1 MKVSSS
7 LSEYALLL
15 SYLIGLKL
23 LRTGIDIVAV
33 DVNSRNAAR
42 SSPCISSAMGGLHVA
57 MTQGPSCVG
66 GRGNE
71 PRGGARSTSSQ
82 PICKKFNL
90 SHGRPL

>member
-33 DVNSRNAAR
+33 DVNSRDAAR
-42 SSPCISSAMGGLHVA
+42 SSPCISGAMGGLHVA
-57 MTQGPSCVG
+57 MTQAPSCVG
-66 GRGNE
+66 G
-71 PRGGARSTSSQ
+71 
-82 PICKKFNL
+82 
-90 SHGRPL
+90 